1 MGKVHLAVCFP
12 LYGHEQVRDMQDVVL
27 RLEQI
32 SKSFGG
38 VPVLDTVSFSIFRGE
53 VLALSGENGAGKSTL
68 MKIVAGLY
76 PPDRGRVFLNDKA
89 YETFD
94 LKYARNL
101 GVSLIYQELSIAP
114 NISVM
119 ENIFMGSEKSRWG
132 VLHKKQMLAM
142 ADELLQSLNAN
153 FSARELARN
162 LSVAQ
167 QQLVEIARTISHDSN
182 LIIMDEPTASLSN
195 KEVENLFDL
204 IHRLQQQGITIIYI
218 SHKMDEIQ
226 QIANRVAVLRDGRYI
241 GETGVED
248 VEQIIYM
255 MVGRSLSSF
264 YDEEDADSTA
274 PAEKPVFDLELKN
287 LSDTRGLV
295 QHIDCKL
302 SSGTITGLFG
312 LVGAGRSELAR
323 LIFGADPKECGE
335 IFLNGKPLD
344 IHSPD
349 GAIHCGVGMVPEDRK
364 LQGLFID
371 MSSLE
376 NLIENNQVDHAYWKS
391 VINQQKNREL
401 AKKSIGDL
409 RIRTTLEKKPRELS
423 GGNQQKIL
431 FARWLNIRPNVLIL
445 DEPTRGVDV
454 GAKQEIYKMIRHI
467 AAQNTLVLFISSELP
482 EILHLSERILVMR
495 EGQIVGD
502 IQDRAQFTQEHIMH
516 LCTHN

>member
-1 MGKVHLAVCFP
+1 
-12 LYGHEQVRDMQDVVL
+12 MQDVVL

-38 VPVLDTVSFSIFRGE
+38 VPVLDAVSFSVFRGE

-76 PPDRGRVFLNDKA
+76 PPDSGKVFLNDAA
-89 YETFD
+89 YEVFD

-119 ENIFMGSEKSRWG
+119 ENIFMGSEQSRWG
-132 VLHKKQMLAM
+132 VLHKKPMLAM

-167 QQLVEIARTISHDSN
+167 QQLVEIARTISHNSS

-195 KEVENLFDL
+195 KEVQNLFDL
-204 IHRLQQQGITIIYI
+204 IRRLQQQGITIIYI
-218 SHKMDEIQ
+218 SHKMDEIR
-226 QIANRVAVLRDGRYI
+226 QIASRVAVLRDGRYI
-241 GETGVED
+241 GETGVDD
-248 VEQIIYM
+248 VERIIYM

-264 YDEEDADSTA
+264 YDEEEPAA
-274 PAEKPVFDLELKN
+274 PAKEPVFDLEIKN
-287 LSDTRGLV
+287 VAKGLI
-295 QHIDCKL
+295 QNINCKL
-302 SSGTITGLFG
+302 CSGTITGLVG

-323 LIFGADPKECGE
+323 LIFGADKKECGE
-335 IFLNGKPLD
+335 VFLNGRPLD
-344 IHSPD
+344 IQSPD
-349 GAIHCGVGMVPEDRK
+349 GAIRCGVGMVPEDRK
-364 LQGLFID
+364 LQGLFLD

-376 NLIENNQVDHAYWKS
+376 NLVQNNQVDHAYWKS
-391 VINQQKNREL
+391 VINQKKNRKL
-401 AKKSIGDL
+401 AEKSVADL

-495 EGQIVGD
+495 EGRIVGD
-502 IQDRAQFTQEHIMH
+502 IVEKAQFTQEHIMH